1 MRLLSALAL
10 VALLAVA
17 ACSTGA
23 TSVPTGADAGAT
35 AAVATPE
42 EGALLAG
49 VRLDLQGTCAPLR
62 NDLPDTAIGAIECEP
77 TSDVA
82 ERAAVYLFGTEGDLM
97 AAYLDHLAV
106 NEIQPRTNAG
116 RCLPGQPSEGAYTP
130 GDSGP
135 DLLPVRGACFVDA
148 AGRAHYLATSP
159 PFVLIQV
166 DGRIGEAD
174 AVQRFA
180 WLGNKDQPGAPT
192 LWRSDGPASPEK

>member
-1 MRLLSALAL
+1 MRLISALAL
-10 VALLAVA
+10 AASLLVA
-17 ACSTGA
+17 ACSAGA
-23 TSVPTGADAGAT
+23 TSASPT
-35 AAVATPE
+35 AAASPTPAEAT
-42 EGALLAG
+42 LLAG
-49 VRLDLQGTCAPLR
+49 ARLDLQGMCVPLR
-62 NDLPDTAIGAIECEP
+62 TDLPDTAIGAIECQP

-82 ERAAVYLFGTEGDLM
+82 ERAAVYLFDTETDLM
-97 AAYLDHLAV
+97 TAYLDRLTVHG
-106 NEIQPRTNAG
+106 IQPRTNE

-130 GDSGP
+130 GDTGP

-166 DGRIGEAD
+166 DGRIGEAE

-180 WLGNKDQPGAPT
+180 WLGNQDQPGAPT